1 MKKRT
6 SNSYWGLILILGS
19 MSAIGPLSIDL
30 YLPAFNDIARD
41 LNTDLPHV
49 AYTLSSYFLGIGIG
63 QLIFGP
69 ITDRFGRKW
78 PTVIGLLVFGITAAF
93 IYLTPTIEAF
103 IGARIIMALGGCIGM
118 ITSKAMVR
126 DLFSPDKS
134 AQVFSVLMLVMG
146 IAPVIG
152 PTLGGVMVAQYGWR
166 SIFVFLT
173 IYATLVFLAVLLL
186 LKETRGPDRNVSL
199 GLSSIVREYRS
210 VLSNSW
216 FIKFSISGSLAYAG
230 MFAYI
235 SGASFIY
242 LDVFGLSQQQF
253 GWTFGLNAGGYI
265 LGAQLNGIFLRKWS
279 SVKVSQRTMMIQ
291 FLIAILMVLVCWRT
305 DWLFLGA
312 SIGIW
317 LYLFC
322 LGFITPNTTAQAL
335 VPFQSKAGMASAMI
349 GSMQMVSGAL
359 ISLLVSSLI
368 GTTILP
374 ILCVML
380 GASFI
385 GMLFLN
391 GDKIRALRTS

>member
-78 PTVIGLLVFGITAAF
+78 PTVIGLFVFGITAAF

-126 DLFSPDKS
+126 DLFPPDKS

-146 IAPVIG
+146 IAPVVG

-173 IYATLVFLAVLLL
+173 LYATLVFLAVLLL
-186 LKETRGPDRNVSL
+186 LKETRGPDKNVSL
-199 GLSSIVREYRS
+199 GLLSILREYKA
-210 VLSNSW
+210 VLSNAW

-279 SVKVSQRTMMIQ
+279 SVKVCQRTMMIQ
-291 FLIAILMVLVCWRT
+291 FVIAIVMVVICWRT
-305 DWLFLGA
+305 GWLFWGA

-317 LYLFC
+317 FYLFC

-380 GASFI
+380 GASCI
-385 GMLFLN
+385 GMLVLN
-391 GDKIRALRTS
+391 GEKILALSRS